1 LDGLIDVAKE
11 TARIEEELKKLRGF
25 LATVE
30 AKLSNENFV
39 NKAPAAILQQQKDRK
54 EELVTEIERQTKL
67 LESLKA

>member
-1 LDGLIDVAKE
+1 MQRK
-11 TARIEEELKKLRGF
+11 RKKLRGF

-54 EELVTEIERQTKL
+54 EELVAEIERQTKL
-67 LESLKA
+67 LQSLKA

>member
-1 LDGLIDVAKE
+1 A
-11 TARIEEELKKLRGF
+11 ARIEEELTKLRGF

-39 NKAPAAILQQQKDRK
+39 NKAPEAIIKQQKDRR

-67 LESLKA
+67 LQSLKA